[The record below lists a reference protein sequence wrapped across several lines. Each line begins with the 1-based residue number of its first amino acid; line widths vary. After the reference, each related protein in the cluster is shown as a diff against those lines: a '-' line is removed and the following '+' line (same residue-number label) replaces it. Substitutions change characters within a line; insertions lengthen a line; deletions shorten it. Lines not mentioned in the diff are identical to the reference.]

1 MFIYYPEKLLINS
14 PYDVIPISSWLHHL
28 GPKVIC
34 GWVKTLLKIIIIIN
48 FGETNIHVPAILR
61 LGLPGFW
68 PIGIWVAWDDRPP
81 KTNMAGTK
89 LIDVKLAMDCSKLE
103 RSATDPGVN

>member
-1 MFIYYPEKLLINS
+1 VGQN
-14 PYDVIPISSWLHHL
+14 
-28 GPKVIC
+28 
-34 GWVKTLLKIIIIIN
+34 LLKIIIIIIN
-48 FGETNIHVPAILR
+48 FGDTNIHVRAILR

-68 PIGIWVAWDDRPP
+68 PIGIWVPWDDLP

>member
-1 MFIYYPEKLLINS
+1 MGQN
-14 PYDVIPISSWLHHL
+14 
-28 GPKVIC
+28 
-34 GWVKTLLKIIIIIN
+34 LLKIIIIIN
-48 FGETNIHVPAILR
+48 FGDTNIHVRA

-68 PIGIWVAWDDRPP
+68 PIGIWVAWDDLP